1 MRLIIGMSGAS
12 GVIYGVRLLEV
23 LKNLN
28 IETHLIMTTAAK
40 ETLRL
45 ETDYQIHEVESL
57 ASKSYSIN
65 DIAAPMASG
74 SFKFDAMIIV
84 PCSMKT
90 LAGIATGYTSNLLLR
105 AADVALKE
113 RRPLI
118 LVIRETPLTIIHI
131 RNMLIAAKAGAI
143 ILPAM
148 PGFYHNPK
156 TIQDMI
162 DFIVGKILDQLGI
175 EHNLYQRWE
184 GASYKIKTSRIKQHI

>member
-1 MRLIIGMSGAS
+1 MSGAS